1 MDEKKKRLVE
11 EDLTEV
17 GAAQPVPATAQEVA
31 AATPAT
37 SAEATNPAPEETVS
51 VTATPQVAAG
61 DSPDSD
67 PLTPPAEGMVPT
79 GWAYP
84 EDLAAAI
91 AMATGDVEPAGTAA
105 DAAVTEQP
113 LVTDEPG
120 EGTVPANV
128 PVDVAAPKNEG
139 DLTMEEKQM
148 LLAFRKRKFKEE
160 LEANGDESAEFANPF
175 EAFADETAPE
185 ALPEAP
191 ASFDEVVDTEK
202 EEAETIS
209 IDDILA
215 SIDAVFGESEPDG
228 EACEED
234 CEEECEECEEGCDEE
249 CDKQASVE
257 NVADTF
263 DTLSSVL
270 KNLSTDEEAGV
281 KAGEDV
287 DVTKDEITDAFSFLS
302 ALEDNLFYNE
312 EEEDEEE
319 FDDSEEEN
327 SEEEEDPEAEEIEDA
342 EESSG
347 DEFSIKESNG
357 IKYPA
362 GSAPKSSAIVSSVA
376 ATKNPSSEESADAD
390 EEVGDDY
397 EEDLVRS
404 YEEKSRARREAFLEF
419 RKSMIQRRKE
429 GSKFNEALNTGSTAD
444 NDSSSN
450 KKAWSNNTFIE
461 KYNESRKLNWREL
474 FDKGLL
480 G

>member
-17 GAAQPVPATAQEVA
+17 GTAQPVPATAQEVA

-37 SAEATNPAPEETVS
+37 PVEATNPAPEETVS

-160 LEANGDESAEFANPF
+160 LEADGDESVEFANPF
-175 EAFADETAPE
+175 EAFADETASE

-191 ASFDEVVDTEK
+191 ASFDEVADTEK
-202 EEAETIS
+202 EEEAETIN

-215 SIDAVFGESEPDG
+215 SIDAVFGESELDG

-234 CEEECEECEEGCDEE
+234 CKEECEECEEGCDEE

-312 EEEDEEE
+312 EE
-319 FDDSEEEN
+319 N
-327 SEEEEDPEAEEIEDA
+327 SEEEGDLEAEETEDA
-342 EESSG
+342 EESSS

-376 ATKNPSSEESADAD
+376 ATKNPSSEESTDAD
-390 EEVGDDY
+390 KEVDDDY

-404 YEEKSRARREAFLEF
+404 YEKKSRARREAFLEF

-429 GSKFNEALNTGSTAD
+429 GSKFNEALNTSSTAS

>member
-17 GAAQPVPATAQEVA
+17 GTAQPVPATAQEVA

-37 SAEATNPAPEETVS
+37 PVEATNPAPEETVS

-120 EGTVPANV
+120 EGIVPANV
-128 PVDVAAPKNEG
+128 PVDVAAPENEG

-175 EAFADETAPE
+175 EAFAGETAPE
-185 ALPEAP
+185 ALPEA
-191 ASFDEVVDTEK
+191 SVSSDEVADM
-202 EEAETIS
+202 EEDETID

-215 SIDAVFGESEPDG
+215 SIDAVFGESELDE
-228 EACEED
+228 EA
-234 CEEECEECEEGCDEE
+234 CEEECEECEESEECEEACDEE
-249 CDKQASVE
+249 CDKQTSIE

-327 SEEEEDPEAEEIEDA
+327 SEEEEDPETEEIEDA
-342 EESSG
+342 EKSSG

-376 ATKNPSSEESADAD
+376 ATKNPSSEEYANAD
-390 EEVGDDY
+390 EEMSDGH

-404 YEEKSRARREAFLEF
+404 YEEKSRARRKAFLEF
-419 RKSMIQRRKE
+419 RESMIQRRKE
-429 GSKFNEALNTGSTAD
+429 SSKFNEALNTSSTVG
-444 NDSSSN
+444 NSNSPN

-461 KYNESRKLNWREL
+461 RYNESRKLNWREL